1 MGKSLGDKL
10 IVATDTDEK
19 IRQDKGAS
27 KILVNN
33 LCDRISMLQAIKYID
48 EVLYFNTRKE
58 LEGLIKLYSPDI
70 LLLGDDWKGGDV
82 VGVEF
87 AKEVR
92 FLPRL
97 NYSTSLILLLRFVQ
111 YNVIVIGDKCT
122 DKYVFGEC
130 KRISPEQPV
139 PVLDKTKI
147 EEKKQAWL
155 VTLN

>member
-1 MGKSLGDKL
+1 MNRIVWCNGTFDILHPGHIELFKVGKSLGDKL

-27 KILVNN
+27 KPINN

-48 EVLYFNTRKE
+48 EVFYFNDRKE
-58 LEGLIKLYSPDI
+58 LEGLIELYSPDI

-82 VGVEF
+82 VRIQY

-97 NYSTSLILLLRFVQ
+97 NYSTTHI
-111 YNVIVIGDKCT
+111 IDKI
-122 DKYVFGEC
+122 
-130 KRISPEQPV
+130 R
-139 PVLDKTKI
+139 
-147 EEKKQAWL
+147 A
-155 VTLN
+155 